1 MNIGIQ
7 TWGSE
12 GDVRPFLALAAGL
25 RAAGHDVTLAVTHV
39 TNKDYTDLGASFG
52 VPVRQVG
59 RLGADLPKLA
69 GEALAGKSNILGQ
82 VDLILRDLFAPAA
95 QDMLSEAKRLCRENE
110 LVIGHFLVHPLKTA
124 AELSGRPHV
133 SVFLAPL
140 IPSAHFPPP
149 GVPHLGTFMNA
160 LFWKAGS
167 VLMNRTFLPPVNA
180 LRRAEGLGPVRSAV
194 RQAFLSPRLNLIA
207 SSPSLVPPPA
217 DWDNTI
223 RVCGAFHL
231 PEQRSVPQVPERIK
245 QFIAAKPHPVYMTFG
260 SMSIGDPAFDDTVQM
275 LAEAARL
282 AQCRAIIQTEGQV
295 AAAGAEH
302 PDILY
307 VDRLEH
313 QRVFPGCAAV
323 VHHGGAGTAHAA
335 SRAGCPSIVV
345 EHVTDQAF
353 WGGVLH
359 RAGIAPPLLHRRT
372 VTAAG
377 LARAIRTVLDSPS
390 MRDAAHQI
398 GVGMRQ
404 EDGVMRAVE
413 LIEEQRWKRSNPE

>member
-69 GEALAGKSNILGQ
+69 GEVLAGKLTILGQ
-82 VDLILRDLFAPAA
+82 VDLILRDLFAPVA

-110 LVIGHFLVHPLKTA
+110 LVIGHFLVHPLKAA
-124 AELSGRPHV
+124 AELSSRPHV

-140 IPSAHFPPP
+140 IPSAYFPPP
-149 GVPHLGTFMNA
+149 GVPHFGKVLNVI
-160 LFWKAGS
+160 FWLIGGL
-167 VLMNRTFLPPVNA
+167 VMDRMFLPSVNA
-180 LRRAEGLGPVRSAV
+180 IRQAEGLPPYSNAMRE
-194 RQAFLSPRLNLIA
+194 AFLSPRLNLVA

-231 PEQRSVPQVPERIK
+231 PEQRSLSPVPERV
-245 QFIAAKPHPVYMTFG
+245 QRFIAANPPPVYMTFG
-260 SMSIGDPAFDDTVQM
+260 SMSIGDPHFDDAVRM

-302 PDILY
+302 PDILF
-307 VDRLEH
+307 VDRAEH
-313 QRVFPGCAAV
+313 DAVFPLCSAV

-359 RAGIAPPLLHRRT
+359 RAGLAPPMLHRRT
-372 VTAAG
+372 VTAAK
-377 LARAIRTVLDSPS
+377 LARAIRAALDSPS
-390 MRDAAHQI
+390 MREAASRI
-398 GVGMRQ
+398 GESMRQ
-404 EDGVMRAVE
+404 EDGVTRAIE
-413 LIEEQRWKRSNPE
+413 LIGEQSWI